1 MKVFVKTL
9 KGTHFEIEVKPQDTV
24 ADVKKNIETVQGPDI
39 YPSAQQMLIHQGKV
53 LKDTTTVEE
62 NNVSDNSFLVI
73 MLSKTKGSSSGAST
87 TVSAP
92 TSQPTSSSPANPST
106 PAPAAPAAPQAPAT
120 TLAPPPPSTP
130 APAAPTAPQAPATT
144 LAPPPPVSVSPP
156 TATAA
161 APPTATAAAPPTA
174 TAAPASTTVT
184 ELTEADVYGQAASNL
199 VAGNKFEG
207 TIQQILDMGGGS
219 WDRDTVVR
227 ALRAAY
233 NNPERAVEYLYSGIP
248 EQAEVPPVARAPP
261 SEQAVNPPAQSP
273 QPVQPAAPP
282 SGPNAN
288 PLDLFPQGLPAV
300 GSNAGAGTLDFLRNS
315 PQFQALRTMVQAN
328 PQILQPMLQEL
339 GKQNPLLMR
348 LIQDHQAEFLHLINE
363 PVEGAEG
370 DLLGQLASSMPQ
382 AVTVTPEEREAIE
395 RLEAMGFDRA
405 IVLEVFFACNKNEEL
420 AANYLLDHIHEFE
433 E

>member
-1 MKVFVKTL
+1 MKIFVKTL

-24 ADVKKNIETVQGPDI
+24 ADVKKHIESVQGADV

-62 NNVSDNSFLVI
+62 NNVADNSFMVI
-73 MLSKTKGSSSGAST
+73 MLSKPKDSSSGVST
-87 TVSAP
+87 TAAAP
-92 TSQPTSSSPANPST
+92 TSQPTSQAPPTSSSPSNPST
-106 PAPAAPAAPQAPAT
+106 PASAAPQTPVAT
-120 TLAPPPPSTP
+120 LTPPP
-130 APAAPTAPQAPATT
+130 
-144 LAPPPPVSVSPP
+144 LVS
-156 TATAA
+156 
-161 APPTATAAAPPTA
+161 APPTA
-174 TAAPASTTVT
+174 TAAPASTAVT
-184 ELTEADVYGQAASNL
+184 EPSTEANVYGQAASNL
-199 VAGNKFEG
+199 VAGNNFEDA
-207 TIQQILDMGGGS
+207 IQHILDIGGGS

-227 ALRAAY
+227 ALRAAF

-261 SEQAVNPPAQSP
+261 TGQAVNPPAQALQS
-273 QPVQPAAPP
+273 VQPAAPP

-288 PLDLFPQGLPAV
+288 PLDLFPQGLPNV

-315 PQFQALRTMVQAN
+315 PQFQALRAMVQAN

-339 GKQNPLLMR
+339 GKQNPHLMR
-348 LIQDHQAEFLHLINE
+348 LIQDHQADFLRLINE
-363 PVEGAEG
+363 PDEGAEG
-370 DLLGQLASSMPQ
+370 NILGQLGSAMPQ
-382 AVTVTPEEREAIE
+382 AVTVTPEEREAIG